1 MKSTQFSAIRSLTIL
16 LAFNLVFAASVSA
29 WQFSPPNQNQS
40 TQNQTG
46 SSQFG
51 GNQSNGFT
59 GGLPPSGSPLGNQR
73 QSGGQQDGQG
83 NFGGNNFGPSDQSFP
98 RVASNPN
105 LNRKNFPNNSAGT
118 FPSQPANG
126 ARPDNSLNEGKE
138 FKPGTV
144 VANVGGYPIF
154 RADVIADINQLIEAN
169 MPTAP
174 EEFKNEQRE
183 KALPFAVERAIE
195 QKLLFVDA
203 VRTIPDQSKMPEVIS
218 SIRDQFAELRMP
230 EMMKNLKVETPAE
243 AEAKLRKLGTSLRQ
257 AREAWVNSQF
267 AGFFVKDKIN
277 MKPEITHFEMLEYY
291 NANRKEYFIPAA
303 VRFEH
308 IQVNFDKHA
317 SKEAAWQAIGQIG
330 NEIVYGANFA
340 AVAKKTSDGF
350 NADKGGL
357 NEWTTKGS
365 IVHKKV
371 DEAIFSLPV
380 GSLSDRME
388 SKVGFHIVRVLDR
401 RNEGYIPFSESQD
414 EIKAKIKKQKQ
425 DESLKKYIETLKKEI
440 PVERYFEKPVR

>member
-1 MKSTQFSAIRSLTIL
+1 MKSTQFSVVRSLAIL
-16 LAFNLVFAASVSA
+16 LACNLVFAASVSA
-29 WQFSPPNQNQS
+29 WQFSPPNQNQA
-40 TQNQTG
+40 QNQTG
-46 SSQFG
+46 SNQFG
-51 GNQSNGFT
+51 GNQSSGFT
-59 GGLPPSGSPLGNQR
+59 GGLPPSGSPQGNQTQVGGR
-73 QSGGQQDGQG
+73 QQGGQG
-83 NFGGNNFGPSDQSFP
+83 NFGGNNFGPSSQSFP

-105 LNRKNFPNNSAGT
+105 FNRKNFPNNSAGV
-118 FPSQPANG
+118 FPNQPAIG
-126 ARPDNSLNEGKE
+126 APNSSLNEGKE

-203 VRTIPDQSKMPEVIS
+203 VRTIPDQSKMPEVIA

-267 AGFFVKDKIN
+267 AGFFVKDKID

-308 IQVNFDKHA
+308 IQVNFDKYA
-317 SKEAAWQAIGQIG
+317 SKEEAWQAIGQIG
-330 NEIVYGANFA
+330 NEIVYGANFE
-340 AVAKKTSDGF
+340 AVAKKNSDGF
-350 NADKGGL
+350 NADNGGL

-365 IVHKKV
+365 IVHEKV

-380 GSLSDRME
+380 GSLSDRIE

-401 RNEGYIPFSESQD
+401 RAEGYIPFSESQD

-440 PVERYFEKPVR
+440 PVERYFEKPKR

>member
-1 MKSTQFSAIRSLTIL
+1 MKSTQFKATR
-16 LAFNLVFAASVSA
+16 VFALLFICNLMVANPIA
-29 WQFSPPNQNQS
+29 ARQFSPPNPQS
-40 TQNQTG
+40 QTG
-46 SSQFG
+46 SNQG
-51 GNQSNGFT
+51 GGFT
-59 GGLPPSGSPLGNQR
+59 GGLPPSGGTGFAQTQQGVVQTNQT
-73 QSGGQQDGQG
+73 
-83 NFGGNNFGPSDQSFP
+83 FP

-105 LNRKNFPNNSAGT
+105 VNRQTFPNNSAGAK
-118 FPSQPANG
+118 PSRPLDG
-126 ARPDNSLNEGKE
+126 AKSEGSE

-169 MPTAP
+169 MPGAP
-174 EEFKNEQRE
+174 EAFKNEQRE

-203 VRTIPDQSKMPEVIS
+203 VRTIPDQSKMPEVIA
-218 SIRDQFAELRMP
+218 SIREQFTELRMP

-243 AEAKLRKLGTSLRQ
+243 AEIKLRKLGTSLRQ

-291 NANRKEYFIPAA
+291 NANRKDYYIPAA
-303 VRFEH
+303 VRWEH

-340 AVAKKTSDGF
+340 AVAKKSSDGF
-350 NADKGGL
+350 NSDKGGF
-357 NEWTTKGS
+357 NDWTTQGS
-365 IVHKKV
+365 IVHEKV

-380 GSLSDRME
+380 GTLSDRME
-388 SKVGFHIVRVLDR
+388 SKVGFHIVRVLER

-414 EIKAKIKKQKQ
+414 KIKAKIKKQKQ

-440 PVERYFEKPVR
+440 PVERYLEKPVGSSKD

>member
-1 MKSTQFSAIRSLTIL
+1 MFAVL
-16 LAFNLVFAASVSA
+16 LICNLVVAYPIAAR
-29 WQFSPPNQNQS
+29 QFSPPNPQS
-40 TQNQTG
+40 QTG
-46 SSQFG
+46 S
-51 GNQSNGFT
+51 NQGSGFT
-59 GGLPPSGSPLGNQR
+59 GGLPPSGGPEFNGEQQGAGQTNQT
-73 QSGGQQDGQG
+73 
-83 NFGGNNFGPSDQSFP
+83 FP

-105 LNRKNFPNNSAGT
+105 LNRQSLSENSAGT
-118 FPSQPANG
+118 NPPRPSNG
-126 ARPDNSLNEGKE
+126 PKSEGSE

-169 MPTAP
+169 MAGAP
-174 EEFKNEQRE
+174 EEFKDEQRE

-203 VRTIPDQSKMPEVIS
+203 VRTIPDSSKMPEIIG
-218 SIRDQFAELRMP
+218 SIREQFAELRMP
-230 EMMKNLKVETPAE
+230 EIMKNLKVETPAE

-291 NANRKEYFIPAA
+291 NANRKDYYIPAA
-303 VRFEH
+303 VRWEH

-330 NEIVYGANFA
+330 NEILYGANFA
-340 AVAKKTSDGF
+340 AVAKKSSDGF
-350 NADKGGL
+350 NADKGGV
-357 NEWTTKGS
+357 NDWTTKGS
-365 IVHKKV
+365 IVHEKV

-380 GSLSDRME
+380 ENLSDRIE
-388 SKVGFHIVRVLDR
+388 SKVGFHIVRVLER
-401 RNEGYIPFSESQD
+401 RNEGHIPFSESQD
-414 EIKAKIKKQKQ
+414 KIKAKIKKQKQ
-425 DESLKKYIETLKKEI
+425 DESLKKYIETLKKEV
-440 PVERYFEKPVR
+440 PVERYLEKPVR